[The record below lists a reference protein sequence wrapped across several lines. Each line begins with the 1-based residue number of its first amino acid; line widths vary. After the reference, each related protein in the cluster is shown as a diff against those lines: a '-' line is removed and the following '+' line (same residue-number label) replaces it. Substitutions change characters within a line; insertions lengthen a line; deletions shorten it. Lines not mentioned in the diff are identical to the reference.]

1 MFCQLVAEDKS
12 QIEHV
17 KEEIYAHDKAII
29 TVRRALSSG
38 PKPLLTGQFKK
49 RNGFLNLPSL
59 ASRIPCIWGL
69 IR

>member
-12 QIEHV
+12 QIEDV

-38 PKPLLTGQFKK
+38 PKPLPTGQFKK
-49 RNGFLNLPSL
+49 EMGF
-59 ASRIPCIWGL
+59 
-69 IR
+69 

>member
-17 KEEIYAHDKAII
+17 KEEMYARDKTII

-38 PKPLLTGQFKK
+38 PKPLPTGQFKK
-49 RNGFLNLPSL
+49 EIGF
-59 ASRIPCIWGL
+59 
-69 IR
+69 